1 MSPFAPSTSQPG
13 HGEILLTLLPPRTPI
28 LQTCSY
34 QYPLKLIAPSPLTI
48 NDCIIHTVFLLTY
61 GGGLVAG
68 DSIYLSIKLDPH
80 TRLVLLT
87 QGSTKIFK
95 SPERS
100 IVSRQFLNVDV
111 ADGAA
116 LCYIPDPVQP
126 FERSCFEQTQVYNL
140 SSSNG
145 ASLCVCDWVCQGRT
159 ARGENW
165 NIYKYTSKNEVW
177 LAPPKEGGK
186 KRLLLRDNALLE
198 DNNSTVDPTSFAHRI
213 DNLGVYGTLIL
224 RGPVFTN
231 LSEYFMAEFT
241 QLPRIGNRNWEG
253 VVEEDVD
260 DEDTRR
266 KLRQRQEIKDGLLW
280 TAASIRGFVLVKF
293 GAKEVE
299 GVKRWLGTML
309 RGEGS
314 VVREFGEGALLC
326 LK

>member
-1 MSPFAPSTSQPG
+1 M
-13 HGEILLTLLPPRTPI
+13 
-28 LQTCSY
+28 
-34 QYPLKLIAPSPLTI
+34 
-48 NDCIIHTVFLLTY
+48 IHTVFLLTY

-68 DSIYLSIKLDPH
+68 DSIHLSIKLDPD

-100 IVSRQFLNVDV
+100 VISRQFLSVNM

-126 FERSCFEQTQVYNL
+126 FERSCFEQMQVYNL
-140 SSSNG
+140 NSADG

-159 ARGENW
+159 ARGEHW
-165 NIYKYTSKNEVW
+165 DIYKYTSKNEIW
-177 LAPPKEGGK
+177 LNSPKEGGK

-198 DNNSTVDPTSFAHRI
+198 DNNSSTDPTSFAHRI
-213 DNLGVYGTLIL
+213 DNLGVFGTLIL
-224 RGPVFTN
+224 RGPVFAN
-231 LSEYFMAEFT
+231 LSQYFMAEFT
-241 QLPRIGNRNWEG
+241 KLPRIGDRNWDG

-260 DEDTRR
+260 DEDSRR
-266 KLRQRQEIKDGLLW
+266 KMRQRQEVKDELLW

-293 GAKEVE
+293 GAREVE
-299 GVKRWLGTML
+299 GVKTWLATML

-314 VVREFGEGALLC
+314 VVRECGEGALLC